1 MLTIKIEEN
10 PRPIA
15 DELKIELPENS
26 ILMSMKD
33 GDTVM
38 GAGVMT
44 ILEDYAEINGIYV
57 KEEFDDFSLRFGM
70 GKSLLNVID
79 LRGVKDVVAPLS
91 LGERLLTA
99 LRFKKASVLGDKIP
113 QNLKKFENYLNLD
126 GYFDTNC
133 SNCTKE

>member
-1 MLTIKIEEN
+1 MLTIKIEEK
-10 PRPIA
+10 PQSTA
-15 DELKIELPENS
+15 DELKIQVPQNS

-44 ILEDYAEINGIYV
+44 IFEDYAEINGIYV
-57 KEEFDDFSLRFGM
+57 KEEFDDFSLRFGI

-99 LRFKKASVLGDKIP
+99 LRFKKTSILGDKIP
-113 QNLKKFENYLNLD
+113 QNLAKFENYLNLN

>member
-44 ILEDYAEINGIYV
+44 ILEDYAQINGIYV
-57 KEEFDDFSLRFGM
+57 REEFDDFSLRFGM

-79 LRGVKDVVAPLS
+79 LRGVKDVVASLS

-99 LRFKKASVLGDKIP
+99 LRFKKTSVLGDKIP
-113 QNLKKFENYLNLD
+113 QNLAKFENYLNLE

>member
-10 PRPIA
+10 PKPIA
-15 DELKIELPENS
+15 DEMAIELEENS

-44 ILEDYAEINGIYV
+44 IMHDYAKIDGIYV
-57 KEEFDDFSLRFGM
+57 KEEYDDFSLRFGI

-79 LRGVKDVVAPLS
+79 LRGIKDVVAPFS
-91 LGERLLTA
+91 MGERLLTA
-99 LRFKKASVLGDKIP
+99 LRFKKTSVLGDKIP
-113 QNLKKFENYLNLD
+113 QNLEKYENYLNLD